1 MTIVGGGPE
10 ELRLRQLATEL
21 NADIQFTGHLT
32 KDALAAVVGEARAI
46 VVPSEVNEN
55 APLSV
60 LEAYAAGRPVIG
72 SRIAGIPELV
82 RENETG
88 ALFPAGDADALAAVL
103 DRFATLPDDRLAAM
117 GAAGRQWVERD
128 FSASV
133 YRGRLLDLYDSILG
147 TTVGAAP

>member
-1 MTIVGGGPE
+1 MT
-10 ELRLRQLATEL
+10 
-21 NADIQFTGHLT
+21 ADVEFRGHLT
-32 KDALAAVVGEARAI
+32 KAALAGVIETARAV

-82 RENETG
+82 REDETG
-88 ALFPAGDADALAAVL
+88 VLFPTGDADALAAAL
-103 DRFATLPDDRLAAM
+103 DRFATLPDSRLAAM

-128 FSASV
+128 FSAAA
-133 YRGRLLDLYDSILG
+133 YRARMLDLYQSIDG
-147 TTVGAAP
+147 GAR